1 MHEIIKLA
9 THIGIDKVDAN
20 NIILN
25 TSKSINR
32 SSLNKYKWSVQGKKV
47 DKQVIAILNHVL
59 GCNYKRFFIS
69 ILV

>member
-32 SSLNKYKWSVQGKKV
+32 SSLNKYK
-47 DKQVIAILNHVL
+47 
-59 GCNYKRFFIS
+59 
-69 ILV
+69 